1 MMMNKVIGKYQN
13 GNYMVTIY
21 SDGTKVRETSG
32 DKFIPEF
39 AENVD
44 INLTN
49 KCDGGCK
56 FCYISA
62 KKSGEHGNIPWD
74 FINSLHPYTELAL
87 NVNDLSHPELDK
99 LLFTLK
105 DKKVIANIT
114 VNQLHFER
122 HYTRIKNYVDNNLV
136 NGVGISLRSPTDN
149 FIKLVKTI
157 PNAVIHTIHGVTTR
171 EDYLKL
177 ANNNLKILILGYK
190 TNGLGKNYLEKHNPE
205 VIKNQRWLKV
215 MIDSLFNKFDII
227 SFDNLAIEELNV
239 KNILLSDDYNQ
250 FFMGDEGEFT
260 YYIDLVK
267 SKFAVNSRSDI
278 QYDLLNISDDM
289 FRFVRSIA

>member
-1 MMMNKVIGKYQN
+1 MKVKELGKYQN
-13 GNYMVTIY
+13 GNYTVTIF
-21 SDGTKVRETSG
+21 SDGTKVRETSE
-32 DKFIPEF
+32 DKFIPSF

-62 KKSGEHGNIPWD
+62 KKDGEHGSIPWD

-87 NVNDLSHPELDK
+87 NVNDLSHPELEK
-99 LLFTLK
+99 LLKVLK

-114 VNQLHFER
+114 VNQIHFEK
-122 HYTRIKNYVDNNLV
+122 HYDMIKSFVDDELV
-136 NGVGISLRSPTDN
+136 YGVGVSLRNPTDK
-149 FIKLVKTI
+149 FISLVKTI
-157 PNAVIHTIHGVTTR
+157 PNVVIHLIHGIVTR
-171 EDYLKL
+171 EDMMKL
-177 ANNNLKILILGYK
+177 AGNNLKILILGYK
-190 TNGLGKNYLEKHNPE
+190 TNGLGKDYLEKHNPE

-215 MIDSLFNKFDII
+215 MIDTLIPKFDVV
-227 SFDNLAIEELNV
+227 SFDNLAIEDLNI
-239 KNILLSDDYNQ
+239 KGILPSDDYSQ

-267 SKFAVNSRSDI
+267 GKFAVNSRSDI
-278 QYDLLNISDDM
+278 QYKCSL
-289 FRFVRSIA
+289 RRVRWIY